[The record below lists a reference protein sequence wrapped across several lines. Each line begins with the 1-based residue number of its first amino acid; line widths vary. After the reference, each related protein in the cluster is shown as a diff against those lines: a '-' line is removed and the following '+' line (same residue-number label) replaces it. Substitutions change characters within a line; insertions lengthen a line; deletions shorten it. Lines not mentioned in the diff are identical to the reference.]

1 MRAGT
6 LKPSPARPL
15 FLTSKRKC
23 RMMQEIH
30 QTYRQRCVTNNNEEM
45 RHSSSTAMLIIVD
58 NIPTTPLPSTACTTP
73 TSCIPSP
80 PTQKNKHNES
90 PSNHRTSY
98 HLGGYTRRLRCRQ
111 PRCLCLECS
120 TQKDF
125 RYASQEHQQEECSTE
140 EVTLVG
146 FSYLGTSRSSTKR
159 ELA

>member
-1 MRAGT
+1 
-6 LKPSPARPL
+6 
-15 FLTSKRKC
+15 
-23 RMMQEIH
+23 MQEIH

-58 NIPTTPLPSTACTTP
+58 NIPTTPLPSTACILLRP
-73 TSCIPSP
+73 LAYPSP

-98 HLGGYTRRLRCRQ
+98 HLCYTRRLCCRQ

-125 RYASQEHQQEECSTE
+125 WYASQEHQQEECSTE

-146 FSYLGTSRSSTKR
+146 FSYRRTSRSSTKR
-159 ELA
+159 ELTRCHPR